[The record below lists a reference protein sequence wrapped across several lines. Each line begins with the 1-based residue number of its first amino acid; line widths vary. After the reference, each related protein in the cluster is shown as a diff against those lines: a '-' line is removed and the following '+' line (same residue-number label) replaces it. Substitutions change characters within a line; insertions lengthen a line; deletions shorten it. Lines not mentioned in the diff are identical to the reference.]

1 MKVKAH
7 TLTLDRGP
15 EFASHA
21 RIESETGARVYFAN
35 PYTASERGSIENQN
49 GLIRQFFPRKT
60 DLRDLNGARIK
71 QVEKL
76 INQRPRKTL
85 GYLTPL
91 EYENNKRIIPVFT

>member
-1 MKVKAH
+1 MKVKAR

-49 GLIRQFFPRKT
+49 GLIRQFFPRQT
-60 DLRDLNGARIK
+60 ELGDLNGARIK
-71 QVEKL
+71 QVERL
-76 INQRPRKTL
+76 LNERPRKTL

-91 EYENNKRIIPVFT
+91 EYENKKRLTPAFT